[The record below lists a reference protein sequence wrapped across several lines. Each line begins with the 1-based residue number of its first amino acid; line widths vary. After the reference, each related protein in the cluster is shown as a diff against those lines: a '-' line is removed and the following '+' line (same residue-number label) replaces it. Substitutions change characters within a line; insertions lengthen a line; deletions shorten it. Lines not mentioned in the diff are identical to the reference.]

1 MNTEEL
7 KSIIVYL
14 TDKVSRLE
22 QENITLSGKKMCECA
37 DEEQIPTSPTEN
49 IISLFPNAKA

>member
-22 QENITLSGKKMCECA
+22 QENIALSGQKACECV
-37 DEEQIPTSPTEN
+37 DQEQIPKSPTEN